1 MTSCWQRDDNER
13 KDKIKCPLSG
23 FKWLLFWHSRAA
35 LLKKSMNFLLSWRD
49 SVLHLSPKLTLSLA
63 AVQVVLFVCLVMKI
77 QLCSLTKQHEK
88 QTYKLNNKGW
98 QVWRRMWRR
107 AEVWLLF
114 QTRWMTGASLTCR
127 QAPRCLLVSHCHLCQ
142 QTMSCI
148 QPSALIYM
156 H

>member
-1 MTSCWQRDDNER
+1 MTSCWQRDDNEL
-13 KDKIKCPLSG
+13 KDKIKCPLSS

-35 LLKKSMNFLLSWRD
+35 LLIKFINFSLIWRD
-49 SVLHLSPKLTLSLA
+49 SELHFSSELTLNLA
-63 AVQVVLFVCLVMKI
+63 SILVVVFVFPATKTK
-77 QLCSLTKQHEK
+77 LCSLTKQHEE